1 MKISYELMLQ
11 ATPQDLETLEVN
23 GFVKEVERRLCKKP
37 TKPARGNS
45 GMFTYK
51 EAAHYS
57 WPNYIRWFFKENPC
71 AEVICCHVLY
81 KKTRRIYYAYKKE
94 TQMIIVSTLLRRNP
108 PDVGVTS
115 GQKSCTKIIYI
126 VLQTSV
132 GLF

>member
-1 MKISYELMLQ
+1 MKITYELMLQ

-81 KKTRRIYYAYKKE
+81 KNPEGFITHIRRKHK
-94 TQMIIVSTLLRRNP
+94 
-108 PDVGVTS
+108 
-115 GQKSCTKIIYI
+115 
-126 VLQTSV
+126 
-132 GLF
+132 